1 MWRNLFMNKKS
12 GHNIKFKSIFVCT
25 SAIMSLWL
33 GANLTTT
40 QVHAAEDNAAT
51 ATVQNQSNA
60 KAKQRQQGV
69 APQNVPTVLAPKL
82 KMREQI
88 TAREEV
94 KDQTKVVIHYNG
106 DGEKWVPYIWGEET

>member
-1 MWRNLFMNKKS
+1 MNKKS

-40 QVHAAEDNAAT
+40 QVHAAEDNAAPKSSEVVGQTNSSKDNAAT

-69 APQNVPTVLAPKL
+69 APQNVPTVLAAKTKDEGLQHVRKL
-82 KMREQI
+82 KIRL
-88 TAREEV
+88 
-94 KDQTKVVIHYNG
+94 K
-106 DGEKWVPYIWGEET
+106 